1 MVTSITIVVSLI
13 VSLGALPVHA
23 DTAEKEA
30 LARTL
35 VNMSGLEQQ
44 IRQIPPKVLSELAKQ
59 QGKMPPEL
67 YKTIVPVFQD
77 AYSAESLER
86 RVSKHVESNLDSETM
101 RNALAWLESGSG
113 KKIRALQKEA
123 SSLQPVQERQAF
135 VPHQQLNEP
144 AQRRLELAQRLGTAT
159 NSTELSVSV
168 AESTAMGVAT
178 ALDAI
183 RIHLIPCPFGPRN
196 LVH

>member
-1 MVTSITIVVSLI
+1 MVASITIVVSLI

-77 AYSAESLER
+77 A
-86 RVSKHVESNLDSETM
+86 
-101 RNALAWLESGSG
+101 
-113 KKIRALQKEA
+113 
-123 SSLQPVQERQAF
+123 
-135 VPHQQLNEP
+135 
-144 AQRRLELAQRLGTAT
+144 
-159 NSTELSVSV
+159 
-168 AESTAMGVAT
+168 
-178 ALDAI
+178 
-183 RIHLIPCPFGPRN
+183 
-196 LVH
+196 